1 MSNTPQEEADRASL
15 VQSWKPYFIAEYERD
30 QRNARRQTFD
40 EYWRWVT
47 TFLLLGGSGYAG
59 WLAQT
64 ATAAAAIRE
73 QATRQRLDTRALEL
87 GKRIAAEWSKD
98 SATRKIYSN
107 PFQGRPNLLDWGRK
121 IQRAA
126 RDEPGDGHAL
136 EAALDGIESDLDAA
150 LRE

>member
-1 MSNTPQEEADRASL
+1 MSNSQQQATGHAAL
-15 VQSWKPYFIAEYERD
+15 VESWKPYFLAEYQLD

-47 TFLLLGGSGYAG
+47 TFLLAGGSGYQG

-64 ATAAAAIRE
+64 EPALAKVRDQAAGE
-73 QATRQRLDTRALEL
+73 RLNMRSLGL

-98 SATRKIYSN
+98 SACRKVYSN

-126 RDEPGDGHAL
+126 RDEPGDGRTL
-136 EAALDGIESDLDAA
+136 EGV
-150 LRE
+150 